1 MEMEMGVRMEM
12 GIRIQIEIHVEMRM
26 WATAASREDSSPGPV
41 LLLFQSEG
49 CPCHCCTELHI
60 LSTTLIPETPSPTP
74 GDVQDIPTSNHQCRP
89 EPSWHMCPAACC
101 VGSRAAEG
109 GPTTVSG
116 WGRLLPMPALAICP
130 VGSLC
135 SPSNSSLT
143 KWFCSCCVG

>member
-1 MEMEMGVRMEM
+1 MEM
-12 GIRIQIEIHVEMRM
+12 GIRMQIEIHVEMRM

-41 LLLFQSEG
+41 LFSSKVKAAPATVALSCTSSAPPSSQRLPVPPLVTCRTSPPAIISADQSPAG
-49 CPCHCCTELHI
+49 T
-60 LSTTLIPETPSPTP
+60 
-74 GDVQDIPTSNHQCRP
+74 
-89 EPSWHMCPAACC
+89 CPAACC

-135 SPSNSSLT
+135 SPSDSSLT